1 VRQPVAV
8 YRSRMISSLCR
19 TILWGAS
26 ALASVFA
33 LCTDSCALTIDYF
46 QDDAMV
52 SSLATAGTSRSVYM
66 ASRRALGGGRSM
78 TATKG
83 GAGSGVSRLEIVDST
98 LGYTQGAH
106 SGLGVVTWDGD
117 SDPNTLSPQ
126 GLGGLDLTQD
136 EGSAFELGLQFFD
149 YPFNSPIQ
157 VIIRVY
163 DASAAN
169 GSKYS
174 EVSIAIDQYFD
185 GPGSFIMSL
194 PFSSFA
200 VGGSGAI
207 AAPGGATFATVTT
220 QGPGGSVDMRRV
232 GAISLT
238 FNGMNNSKAP
248 DVIVTPFRTNGRC
261 VSTPNSLGKVLDD
274 CSLCL
279 EDPNVNQ
286 GKNRCGACYHGRTG
300 YSYESNKLIDACNV
314 CPGEMNYKFPSGST
328 DICGACL
335 SGPAPYQY
343 VDKTRSCDVL
353 SSGCVRV
360 APTKEILGFEKDLL
374 KRAGVLKQ
382 RFVDDS
388 RRYLAKAC
396 GTDLALA
403 DQLVG
408 DAYKLI
414 AAKGREIFRRG
425 VLVCDTSCVTVSFAE
440 EVKALG
446 PQFKLMERETR
457 RMAKKVQQCYR
468 KLGVTAI
475 PTRGGAGAAGTIADV
490 QAGLSSLLRKC
501 EKSKICPKR

>member
-1 VRQPVAV
+1 
-8 YRSRMISSLCR
+8 MI
-19 TILWGAS
+19 
-26 ALASVFA
+26 V
-33 LCTDSCALTIDYF
+33 
-46 QDDAMV
+46 
-52 SSLATAGTSRSVYM
+52 
-66 ASRRALGGGRSM
+66 
-78 TATKG
+78 TKG
-83 GAGSGVSRLEIVDST
+83 GAGSGVSRLEVVDST

-106 SGLGVVTWDGD
+106 SGLGVVVWDGD
-117 SDPNTLSPQ
+117 SDPNTLAPQ

-149 YPFNSPIQ
+149 FPFNSPIQ
-157 VIIRVY
+157 VILRVY
-163 DASAAN
+163 DSSVATGN
-169 GSKYS
+169 KYS
-174 EVSIAIDQYFD
+174 ELSISIDQYFD

-200 VGGSGAI
+200 VTGAGTI
-207 AAPGGATFATVTT
+207 AAPRGATFSTT
-220 QGPGGSVDMRRV
+220 TTSGPDGGVDMRRV

-261 VSTPNSLGKVLDD
+261 VSAPNPSGKVLDE

-279 EDPNVNQ
+279 EDSNANK
-286 GKNRCGACYHGRTG
+286 GRNRCGVCYHGRAG
-300 YSYESNKLIDACNV
+300 YSYEANKLIDACGQ
-314 CPGEMNYKFPSGST
+314 CPGETNYKFPAGT
-328 DICGACL
+328 VDICGACL

-343 VDKTRSCDVL
+343 IDKTRSCDL
-353 SSGCVRV
+353 SSSGCVRV

-374 KRAGVLKQ
+374 KKAEALKQ
-382 RFVDDS
+382 RFIDDS
-388 RRYLAKAC
+388 RRYLGKAC
-396 GTDLALA
+396 GADIALA

-425 VLVCDTSCVTVSFAE
+425 VLVCDASCVTVSFADQ
-440 EVKALG
+440 VKALD

-468 KLGVTAI
+468 KLGVSAI

-501 EKSKICPKR
+501 QRSRICPKR